1 MNTRLEYVP
10 KAGISIPSGTSTLSA
25 VPIGPTLMPTQY
37 HVQWLPVTFF
47 LGGEGGVKRPLCKAQ
62 YS

>member
-47 LGGEGGVKRPLCKAQ
+47 GGGGGSKTSPV
-62 YS
+62 